1 MEAAGVCAFL
11 PYLFGAWA
19 EGPNQSFRSGTYE
32 RAVHELGAGEPVGLI
47 NLLFVGL
54 VRGATSGVLASLL
67 LTFILVF
74 TSVHIRLFR
83 LCNSSRVCA
92 GTWVIHH
99 ACAYACG
106 VSEHIHFVIW
116 NVYIRKDPKQSSWT
130 RAWLRCPG
138 KPIGWAAGGQ
148 VAQRRLLGTV
158 PVSAKKRLCKPNAEA
173 LQ

>member
-83 LCNSSRVCA
+83 LCNSSRVCT

-106 VSEHIHFVIW
+106 VSEHIHFFIW
-116 NVYIRKDPKQSSWT
+116 NVYIRKDPLDAGLAEVPWQAHWLGSWRT
-130 RAWLRCPG
+130 SCSKTAPWHSPC
-138 KPIGWAAGGQ
+138 
-148 VAQRRLLGTV
+148 QRQ
-158 PVSAKKRLCKPNAEA
+158 KKTL
-173 LQ
+173 